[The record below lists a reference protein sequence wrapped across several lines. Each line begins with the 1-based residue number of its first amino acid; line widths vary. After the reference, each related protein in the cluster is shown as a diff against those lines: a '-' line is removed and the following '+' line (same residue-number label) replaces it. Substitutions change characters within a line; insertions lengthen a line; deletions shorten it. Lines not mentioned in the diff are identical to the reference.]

1 MEENLEELLT
11 ATGPRQMTGMSKAP
25 AEELNLFTS
34 NSAIWGFYCVC
45 SSLSTTKVLGV
56 WLERTDRISDFSNS
70 LISCW
75 TKEPLIH
82 TQNKYILMA
91 FETGSKLNKCSCN
104 TALIQLHCWSHWM
117 KNIALPTPYETNL
130 HLLYIHH
137 KLTLYLVFLSF
148 MGELQHSLKMCKLQI
163 YPRDYQSINHFM
175 AATQVRCRQ
184 RLPILVY
191 VLPLSSN

>member
-34 NSAIWGFYCVC
+34 NSAVWGFYCVC

-104 TALIQLHCWSHWM
+104 TALIQLHC
-117 KNIALPTPYETNL
+117 
-130 HLLYIHH
+130 
-137 KLTLYLVFLSF
+137 
-148 MGELQHSLKMCKLQI
+148 
-163 YPRDYQSINHFM
+163 
-175 AATQVRCRQ
+175 
-184 RLPILVY
+184 
-191 VLPLSSN
+191 